1 VPAVERLQVK
11 VVEAADSVAEAG
23 QGPPAAVQR
32 RNRISAVVVVEQSRL
47 LAAMEMV
54 R

>member
-1 VPAVERLQVK
+1 MERLQVE
-11 VVEAADSVAEAG
+11 VVEEADSVAEAG
-23 QGPPAAVQR
+23 QGPLAAVQR
-32 RNRISAVVVVEQSRL
+32 RNRISAVVVVVEQSRL